1 MQNRH
6 RHLNINRN
14 PLPSSVVVS
23 KYKTLLIGESLLN
36 RINTRSNE
44 KGVQKYSKNGA
55 RVSDNVDEIKSYKMK
70 SFQTLIVSVEG
81 NDASSKTDIELFEEN
96 YDKLISLVKTEN
108 PDCAL
113 YMCNIS
119 PRSDADVRS
128 YNARILQLANTKSR
142 SLKNQRVSS
151 MAEMVSLHLAIL
163 EMMAYIVKFWHQAII
178 TRD

>member
-1 MQNRH
+1 M
-6 RHLNINRN
+6 
-14 PLPSSVVVS
+14 
-23 KYKTLLIGESLLN
+23 N
-36 RINTRSNE
+36 RINTRGNE

-55 RVSDNVDEIKSYKMK
+55 RVSDIVDDITSYNMK

-119 PRSDADVRS
+119 SRSDADVRS
-128 YNARILQLANTKSR
+128 YNARISQLANTKSR

-163 EMMAYIVKFWHQAII
+163 EMMAYIVKFWHQATI
-178 TRD
+178 TED